1 MQDFVTILQ
10 ILGLIV
16 AGLGGFRQ
24 YILKPYFDHRDQ
36 ERIWKERLDKMREE
50 KEQEREQRQ
59 NERTKMLGDKY
70 DQLVQSI
77 SSLSTLV
84 NELRAGQQQMM
95 IDEARFDE
103 RFEALENRIEIL
115 QNRVDNNA

>member
-10 ILGLIV
+10 VLGLIV
-16 AGLGGFRQ
+16 AALGGFRQ

-36 ERIWKERLDKMREE
+36 ERIWKEKLDKMREE
-50 KEQEREQRQ
+50 KEQERERRQ
-59 NERTKMLGDKY
+59 NERTKILGDKY

-103 RFEALENRIEIL
+103 RFEALENRIDAL